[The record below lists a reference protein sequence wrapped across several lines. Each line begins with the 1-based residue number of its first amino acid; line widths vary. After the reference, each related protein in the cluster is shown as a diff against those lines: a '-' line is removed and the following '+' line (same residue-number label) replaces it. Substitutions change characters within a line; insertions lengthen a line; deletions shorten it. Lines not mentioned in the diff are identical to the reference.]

1 MAQAATPVQHPGM
14 ARLPR
19 FFVPGVP
26 LHVIQRGNDRQ
37 PIFHDSDDLACFRDL
52 LRDASRRGAVALHA
66 YVLMTN
72 HVHLLMTPTDPDGVP
87 RTMQAIGRSYV
98 QRFNRRCQRTG
109 TLWEGRYKAAIVDDE
124 RYLIT
129 CMRYIELN
137 PVRAGLVA
145 LPAAHAWSSHA
156 HNAGLDVRPGITP
169 HEVFLRLGRTPEE
182 RGRAWSDFVSQG
194 ICDDELQ
201 RIRKNLRQ
209 NRPYGSVTFE
219 KEKGRVQEPS
229 PFA

>member
-1 MAQAATPVQHPGM
+1 MPRHARIDLPGIPHHICIRAVDGMPCLIDDFHRTAFLRFLLEAMEGAA
-14 ARLPR
+14 
-19 FFVPGVP
+19 
-26 LHVIQRGNDRQ
+26 I
-37 PIFHDSDDLACFRDL
+37 S
-52 LRDASRRGAVALHA
+52 LHA
-66 YVLMTN
+66 YVLMGN
-72 HVHLLMTPTDPDGVP
+72 HVHMLVTCHAPGEMSRVMHSVCL
-87 RTMQAIGRSYV
+87 RFASY
-98 QRFNRRCQRTG
+98 FNRQHDRRGPLFQ
-109 TLWEGRYKAAIVDDE
+109 GRFWASPVETE
-124 RYLIT
+124 RYFFE

-145 LPAAHAWSSHA
+145 LPAAYAWSSHA
-156 HNAGLDVRPGITP
+156 HNAGLDVLPGITP
-169 HEVFLRLGRTPEE
+169 HEVFLQLGRTPEE